1 MTRRTLP
8 PAWRYQLD
16 RDTALAAGSCKEWEE
31 VTPGGA
37 LVTCR
42 IYGHQLAKVLLAKWA
57 KAA

>member
-1 MTRRTLP
+1 MT
-8 PAWRYQLD
+8 PATWRYQLD
-16 RDTALAAGSCKEWEE
+16 RDTALAQGRCKEWVE

-42 IYGHQLAKVLLAKWA
+42 IYGDQLAKVLLAKWA